1 MSFSQYM
8 DIANAVM
15 WETIH
20 NTNYSSHN
28 TNKGYHPIAF
38 HYNDI
43 ADRSPETYTYPY
55 SDVFNPFV
63 LIEGSSESFTSFVYK
78 LINPETYD
86 TTMLLT
92 PDPAVHVSPELSP
105 YEADQKFLSIHPAL
119 SLSSELSYGVV
130 INETT

>member
-38 HYNDI
+38 HYSDI
-43 ADRSPETYTYPY
+43 ADRSPESYVYPY
-55 SDVFNPFV
+55 SDVFNPFEM
-63 LIEGSSESFTSFVYK
+63 IEGSSQSFTSFVYE

-86 TTMLLT
+86 SSLLLT
-92 PDPAVHVSPELSP
+92 PNSVTTGAREITP
-105 YEADQKFLSIHPAL
+105 YEATENFLSIHPAYT
-119 SLSSELSYGVV
+119 LSSEMSYGIV
-130 INETT
+130 INETA

>member
-43 ADRSPETYTYPY
+43 ADRSPESYVYPY
-55 SDVFNPFV
+55 SDVFNPFEM
-63 LIEGSSESFTSFVYK
+63 IEGSSQSFTSFVYE

-86 TTMLLT
+86 TSMLLT
-92 PDPAVHVSPELSP
+92 PGSATSITPQITP
-105 YEADQKFLSIHPAL
+105 YEAAEKFLSVHPAY
-119 SLSSELSYGVV
+119 SLSSEMSYGVV

>member
-43 ADRSPETYTYPY
+43 ADRSPESYVYPY
-55 SDVFNPFV
+55 SDVFNPFEM
-63 LIEGSSESFTSFVYK
+63 IEGSSQSFTSFVYE

-86 TTMLLT
+86 SSLLLT
-92 PDPAVHVSPELSP
+92 PNSVTTDAREITP
-105 YEADQKFLSIHPAL
+105 YEAAENFLSIHPAYT
-119 SLSSELSYGVV
+119 LSSEMSYGIV

>member
-43 ADRSPETYTYPY
+43 ADRSPESYVYPY
-55 SDVFNPFV
+55 SDVFNPFEM
-63 LIEGSSESFTSFVYK
+63 IEGSSQSFTAFVYD

-86 TTMLLT
+86 TSMLLT
-92 PDPAVHVSPELSP
+92 TGSGTTAVPHITP
-105 YEADQKFLSIHPAL
+105 YEATEKFLSIHPAQ
-119 SLSSELSYGVV
+119 SLSAEISYGVV

>member
-28 TNKGYHPIAF
+28 TNKGYHPVAF

-43 ADRSPETYTYPY
+43 ADRSPESYVYPY

-63 LIEGSSESFTSFVYK
+63 LAEGSSESFTSFVYQ

-86 TTMLLT
+86 TTKLLT
-92 PDPAVHVSPELSP
+92 PDPTRHITPVITP
-105 YEADQKFLSIHPAL
+105 YEAAEQFLSIHPAV
-119 SLSSELSYGVV
+119 SLDAEMDYGIV
-130 INETT
+130 INARA

>member
-1 MSFSQYM
+1 M

-28 TNKGYHPIAF
+28 TDKGYHPIAF

-43 ADRSPETYTYPY
+43 ADRSPESYVYPY
-55 SDVFNPFV
+55 NDVFNPFEM
-63 LIEGSSESFTSFVYK
+63 IEGSSQSFTSFVYEM
-78 LINPETYD
+78 INPETYD
-86 TTMLLT
+86 SSMLLT
-92 PDPAVHVSPELSP
+92 NTGTNITPEITP
-105 YEADQKFLSIHPAL
+105 YQATEKFLSIHPAY
-119 SLSSELSYGVV
+119 SLASEMSYGIV

>member
-43 ADRSPETYTYPY
+43 ADRSPESYVYPY
-55 SDVFNPFV
+55 SDVFNPFEM
-63 LIEGSSESFTSFVYK
+63 IEGSSQSFTSFVYE

-86 TTMLLT
+86 TSMLLT
-92 PDPAVHVSPELSP
+92 PGSATSITSQITP
-105 YEADQKFLSIHPAL
+105 YEAAEKFLSVHPAY
-119 SLSSELSYGVV
+119 SLSSEMSYGVV
-130 INETT
+130 INETA